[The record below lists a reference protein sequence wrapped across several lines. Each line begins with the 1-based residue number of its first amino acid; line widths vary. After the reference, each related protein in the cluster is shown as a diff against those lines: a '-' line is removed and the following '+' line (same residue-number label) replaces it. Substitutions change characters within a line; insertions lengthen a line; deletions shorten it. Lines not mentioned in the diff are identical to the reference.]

1 MVQSL
6 LGERVA
12 TTERAARYLTHIV
25 DEQEVPLYQERKRKS
40 RKSKAKALGEFI
52 GSVVPVVTE
61 AVLSKVMW

>member
-1 MVQSL
+1 MT
-6 LGERVA
+6 R
-12 TTERAARYLTHIV
+12 IV

-52 GSVVPVVTE
+52 GSVVLVVTE